1 MGGGTAPEGAG
12 GATILRMG
20 EHQDRQR
27 IAFVEAVLEVT
38 QDLESVRKYLIEAA
52 STLPAAAGAL
62 FPLGLGDELHRTG
75 EERYINWVG
84 YRSADPG
91 PVQALLS
98 TGTPDSIRCAA
109 ANPIAPDDW
118 IDACMRRGE
127 NEAGACIAGLAPSRA
142 LDAIVRNPV
151 CLTPL
156 AFERLVSVAFCQ
168 GPNALARL
176 RSLCLVENFETYVHN
191 VLGEVDARID
201 SLRWYAEHASRD
213 LHRWRSNVLVR
224 DAAAWAEVLRN
235 LPEQE
240 RCDAVRNLLPGG
252 VIDYLR
258 ARRKDGEDLCGG
270 LSERLLRQR
279 GSWHNAS
286 WRGARPRRL
295 TRRGVRRV
303 MRSGEIAGAVAS
315 ILQGHEVTE
324 ANLVRY
330 PKLREL
336 LDTAAWI
343 ESGTLGR
350 VARQPALLPYALTA
364 MRNTPE
370 RYTTYDFSA
379 FWRSMH
385 THPLEVRVEAACAV
399 PWSLRHADA
408 NHVEPSMLVATEGST
423 WIGEWLDQA
432 LCSPVAK
439 KQGAWVHDKVC
450 EAQVAHFAA
459 WHLASRT
466 RLLKHVRKEAPDTI
480 TTWERTSAL
489 LAGWA
494 LPAGKLVDVVV
505 RLG

>member
-1 MGGGTAPEGAG
+1 
-12 GATILRMG
+12 MG
-20 EHQDRQR
+20 ERQERHR

-38 QDLESVRKYLIEAA
+38 QDPESVRKYLIEAA
-52 STLPAAAGAL
+52 STLPATAGAL
-62 FPLGLGDELHRTG
+62 FPLGLGDELYRTG
-75 EERYINWVG
+75 EERYTNWIG

-109 ANPIAPDDW
+109 ANPIAHDEW
-118 IDACMRRGE
+118 IDVCMRRGE

-151 CLTPL
+151 YLPPP
-156 AFERLVSVAFCQ
+156 AFERLVAVAFCQ

-176 RSLCLVENFETYVHN
+176 RSLCLVENFEIYVHN
-191 VLGEVDARID
+191 VLGEVDPRID
-201 SLRWYAEHASRD
+201 SLRWYAKHASRD
-213 LHRWRSNVLVR
+213 LHRCRGDVLVR

-235 LPEQE
+235 LKE
-240 RCDAVRNLLPGG
+240 RERGDAVWNLLPGG

-258 ARRKDGEDLCGG
+258 TRRKDGEDLCGG
-270 LSERLLRQR
+270 VSERSLRKR

-295 TRRGVRRV
+295 TRRVVRRAV
-303 MRSGEIAGAVAS
+303 RSGEIARAVAN

-324 ANLVRY
+324 AKLVRY

-336 LDTAAWI
+336 LDTATWV
-343 ESGTLGR
+343 ESGTLGG

-364 MRNTPE
+364 MRHTPE
-370 RYTTYDFSA
+370 RYTTYDLSA

-385 THPLEVRVEAACAV
+385 AHPLEVRVEVAHAL

-408 NHVEPSMLVATEGST
+408 NHVEADMLVAAEGST
-423 WIGEWLDQA
+423 WIGEWLDHA
-432 LCSPVAK
+432 LCSGVAK
-439 KQGAWVHDKVC
+439 KHGAWVHDKVC
-450 EAQVAHFAA
+450 EAQVANFAA

-466 RLLKHVRKEAPDTI
+466 VLLEHVRKDAPDTI

-489 LAGWA
+489 LAGWT
-494 LPAGKLVDVVV
+494 LPAGKLVDVVA
-505 RLG
+505 RLGRRD